1 MKQGKML
8 CFFIIICMVMS
19 FAGCQGKSPANEK
32 ENSKPENT
40 GTAVENPENITA
52 FVDVSVGDTS
62 IEQWHDNNVITRV
75 KWQKLRLSEKHSK
88 EYPSL
93 SEAFDKYNEESL
105 NDAKA
110 LMFEIAPLAKE
121 MEGDEYDPLYCGA
134 DAKVYMQRADKRIVS
149 FLEGVEKYTGGIHP
163 DYFWYGRNY
172 STDSGENIKLSDVL
186 TDTKKLPSILEKKI
200 TEKYPDVAFFDLKD
214 TFSKYKDDE
223 FTWTIDYQGITFW
236 FSPYEIASFAVGTLS
251 AKIWFDEYPD
261 MFNKVYVNAPEN
273 YVVTLPVGLDI
284 EFDLI
289 KDDKAKDSVYTEKII
304 DQYGSYNMLSV
315 TVNGKTFT
323 DEISYA
329 YDFDVYL
336 AHMGDKNYIYSDS
349 LSDNDYHMLSTWDIN
364 GDTPKITQELFGTEV
379 DYEWIEEGFEEGT
392 TYTHVFNNPE
402 FLRLE
407 TRFEILGTRGGTA
420 TYKLSK
426 KDGKPEMTDEAY
438 TFNYGH
444 DVKTTI
450 VLDAKVLPEMEKTK
464 LPIGTSLTPY
474 QTDGKTFV
482 DLKTENG
489 SVVRLNIDVSDRP
502 LKVNGIPEDECF
514 ENLLYAG

>member
-1 MKQGKML
+1 M
-8 CFFIIICMVMS
+8 
-19 FAGCQGKSPANEK
+19 A
-32 ENSKPENT
+32 
-40 GTAVENPENITA
+40 
-52 FVDVSVGDTS
+52 
-62 IEQWHDNNVITRV
+62 
-75 KWQKLRLSEKHSK
+75 
-88 EYPSL
+88 
-93 SEAFDKYNEESL
+93 
-105 NDAKA
+105 
-110 LMFEIAPLAKE
+110 
-121 MEGDEYDPLYCGA
+121 
-134 DAKVYMQRADKRIVS
+134 
-149 FLEGVEKYTGGIHP
+149 
-163 DYFWYGRNY
+163 
-172 STDSGENIKLSDVL
+172 
-186 TDTKKLPSILEKKI
+186 
-200 TEKYPDVAFFDLKD
+200 
-214 TFSKYKDDE
+214 
-223 FTWTIDYQGITFW
+223 
-236 FSPYEIASFAVGTLS
+236 
-251 AKIWFDEYPD
+251 
-261 MFNKVYVNAPEN
+261 
-273 YVVTLPVGLDI
+273 